1 MKINKKATSIAE
13 AMVLM
18 LIVVSWVTWMYK
30 VYMSSIN
37 LERSTNYKIAAMN
50 IAREWTEAIT
60 SIRNTNWLLFSSD
73 TKNCWNTLDYESN
86 CVWNNSS
93 TTDIGTWSYKI
104 FKNTEDRWM
113 LTWAINTS
121 WYTDSDYRNDMM
133 VWIDLNWFYTQTW
146 IINNLKPIFTREIKI
161 NYTDIDWNITWNSED
176 QKMEIKSLV
185 QWQDSASKQPHE
197 VELIQ
202 ILSNWEK

>member
-50 IAREWTEAIT
+50 IAREWIEAIT

-86 CVWNNSS
+86 CV
-93 TTDIGTWSYKI
+93 K
-104 FKNTEDRWM
+104 
-113 LTWAINTS
+113 
-121 WYTDSDYRNDMM
+121 
-133 VWIDLNWFYTQTW
+133 
-146 IINNLKPIFTREIKI
+146 
-161 NYTDIDWNITWNSED
+161 
-176 QKMEIKSLV
+176 
-185 QWQDSASKQPHE
+185 
-197 VELIQ
+197 
-202 ILSNWEK
+202 